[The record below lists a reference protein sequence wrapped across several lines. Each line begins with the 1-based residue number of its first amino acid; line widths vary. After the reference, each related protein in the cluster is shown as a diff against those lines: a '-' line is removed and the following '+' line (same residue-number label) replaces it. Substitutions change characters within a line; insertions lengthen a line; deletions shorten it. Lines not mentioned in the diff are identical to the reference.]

1 MISVASHESESLVDV
16 AAAIQTPDTVIFRS
30 RLPDI
35 DLPNCLPLHTYCFQR
50 LSEFADF
57 ACLISAADGKV
68 YSFGETHR
76 LCRKAAAGLA
86 KLGVRKGDV
95 IMVLLQNSPEFIFT
109 FMGASML
116 GAATTAAN
124 PFFTPAEIYKQF
136 KAAGAKLVVTQSV
149 YVDKLRNEE

>member
-1 MISVASHESESLVDV
+1 MISVASHESEPLVDIPT
-16 AAAIQTPDTVIFRS
+16 AIQSPETVIFRS

-35 DLPNCLPLHTYCFQR
+35 DLPNYLPLHTYCFQR

-57 ACLISAADGKV
+57 ACLISAANGKV
-68 YSFGETHR
+68 YSFAETHR

-116 GAATTAAN
+116 GAAATAAN
-124 PFFTPAEIYKQF
+124 PLSTPVEIYKQL

-149 YVDKLRNEE
+149 YTDKLRNEE